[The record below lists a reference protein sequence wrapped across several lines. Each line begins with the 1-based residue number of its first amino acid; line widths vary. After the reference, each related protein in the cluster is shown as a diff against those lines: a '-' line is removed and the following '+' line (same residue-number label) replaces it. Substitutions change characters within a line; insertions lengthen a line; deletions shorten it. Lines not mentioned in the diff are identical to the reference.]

1 MRHIKRIIIH
11 CSDTPEGRDD
21 TAADI
26 DRWHRAKGWDGIGYH
41 YVVRLDGTI
50 ETGRPLERPGAHC
63 AGYNQSS
70 IGICY
75 IGGRSR
81 DMKRYIDTRTPQQR
95 EALRTLITRL
105 TLRFPKAHVMGHREL
120 DKSKACPCFDIK
132 DL

>member
-1 MRHIKRIIIH
+1 MRKIKRIIIH

-26 DRWHRAKGWDGIGYH
+26 DRWHKARGWNGIGYH

-50 ETGRPLERPGAHC
+50 ETGRPETAIGAHC
-63 AGYNQSS
+63 TGYNQSS

-81 DMKRYIDTRTPQQR
+81 DMKRCIDTRTPRQR

-105 TLRFPKAHVMGHREL
+105 TQRYPSAIVKGHREL

>member
-70 IGICY
+70 IGNQT
-75 IGGRSR
+75 R
-81 DMKRYIDTRTPQQR
+81 DDTVESTHVKHQQ
-95 EALRTLITRL
+95 
-105 TLRFPKAHVMGHREL
+105 
-120 DKSKACPCFDIK
+120 S
-132 DL
+132 